1 MKLTKETL
9 KRIIKEE
16 LDATLNEM
24 ENQGGLEVLEDFDAE
39 VRKLRKSGKD
49 DMQIAKIIAK
59 RTGQEWDQLMYDIM
73 MVK

>member
-1 MKLTKETL
+1 MKLTKEQL
-9 KRIIKEE
+9 KQIIKEE
-16 LDATLNEM
+16 LEATLREA
-24 ENQGGLEVLEDFDAE
+24 EGDVEVLQDFDEE